1 MTQARD
7 EIFNYLAER
16 IAKRSMDRVFIV
28 AIDGVDGAG
37 KTMFAD
43 DLAERLRADGTE
55 VFRAGIDGFHNP
67 RAVRYAR
74 GKDSA
79 EGFFRDSFDLD
90 DLKSALL
97 QPFRSGGAFRTRI
110 FDHRTDERIVVRPG
124 WAKPPAIL
132 VFDGI
137 FLQQDALKEEWDLTV
152 FLEVPFATS
161 YLRMAARE
169 GTDPDPQAL
178 ANRRYY
184 DGQML
189 YFEEC
194 RPQERADI
202 LIDYS
207 NLERP
212 VLLRS

>member
-1 MTQARD
+1 MNRARD
-7 EIFNYLAER
+7 EIFDILAER

-37 KTMFAD
+37 KTMFAN
-43 DLAERLRADGTE
+43 DLAERLRADEAE

-67 RAVRYAR
+67 RAIRYAR

-79 EGFFRDSFDLD
+79 EGFFRDSFDLEG
-90 DLKSALL
+90 LKSALL
-97 QPFRSGGAFRTRI
+97 RPFREEHAFRPRI
-110 FDHRTDERIVVRPG
+110 FDHRSDARIAVRPG

-137 FLQQDALKEEWDLTV
+137 FLQQDALKDEWDLAV
-152 FLEVPFATS
+152 FLEVPFAIS
-161 YLRMAARE
+161 YLRMAARD
-169 GTDPDPQAL
+169 GTDPDPLAL
-178 ANRRYY
+178 ANRRYH
-184 DGQML
+184 DGQVL

-212 VLLRS
+212 VLLRG